1 MLTNFAKFS
10 IIAIWSGL
18 ECASECSSVKSY
30 KKVAAEAILK
40 NRNVQ
45 SVYTTSNN

>member
-30 KKVAAEAILK
+30 KKFAAEVLK

-45 SVYTTSNN
+45 SVYTTGNI